1 MPYETTKNRV
11 RKISDSVNIDFYQ
24 PKAVLS
30 KYGWTQNRLA
40 EKLGASVASI
50 NGIING
56 RPSIAQVKLLAE
68 TIGCSF
74 FEFFDASIVGNP
86 VRIVNGNNTE
96 YVVNGNE
103 IECPSCGKHFAL
115 NMKVNLT
122 EL

>member
-1 MPYETTKNRV
+1 MPYETTKNKI

-40 EKLGASVASI
+40 ETLGASVASI

-74 FEFFDASIVGNP
+74 FEFFDASSAGNP
-86 VRIVNGNNTE
+86 VHIVKGDGTE
-96 YVVNGNE
+96 YIAEGNK
-103 IECPSCGKHFAL
+103 IECPSCGKKFAISI
-115 NMKVNLT
+115 KVNLT